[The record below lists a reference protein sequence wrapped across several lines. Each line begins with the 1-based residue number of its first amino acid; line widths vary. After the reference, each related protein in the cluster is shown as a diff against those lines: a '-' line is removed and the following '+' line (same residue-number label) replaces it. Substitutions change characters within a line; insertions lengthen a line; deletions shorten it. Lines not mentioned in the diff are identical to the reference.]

1 MRSAAP
7 DAHSA
12 LHDARGAPRG
22 TCAAKLV
29 ARPPRRRG
37 IAAMEAEGCQPE
49 PDDDVEWK
57 FRSSSDSDVVLGS
70 SSDSDVVLGG
80 TPAVPADGSD
90 SGTATPDVRP
100 GAVRP
105 GAADETPRLGMPADA
120 DTDDSDGPG
129 GVALG
134 VVVPAGT
141 DTDHDGGGPAGP
153 GGVTLCV
160 GAESDPENPGG
171 KGGEGGTGPRG
182 TWLRQPWR
190 PGQGGLPPV
199 AQMLIT
205 RVLVALTRLP
215 RPCLQ
220 AVVDAL
226 ATAPSAT
233 YSLALRAA
241 AALVGWAP
249 SRIWRTFRSVRGNGW
264 SPVPG
269 ASNAPEAT
277 ARNAAAADVT
287 AEAVMLTLVRTA
299 LGVGAA
305 NGATTDFVKAVCRLA
320 VEGVPVGEKFHT
332 RHFFKDAQFLAARCL
347 QLRDRE
353 DLYNPLGGLGIGS
366 SCAVLMDGVP
376 VGSVAAYGRHGTV
389 QVVCVSSVSPHTH
402 RLRAQLLT
410 WAIPSRGHGGRTRL
424 WPSWRHWPSTR
435 WAWTAGPCA

>member
-1 MRSAAP
+1 MRGEKCLRGGLLQTYPATHFPTVDDHRSHFVSRLSVVHFERDSVILHRLGSSPPLHLRPHCVRPGALIRDIRDVRSAVPDVPGAVSDDMRSAAP

-57 FRSSSDSDVVLGS
+57 FLSSSDSDVVLGS

-134 VVVPAGT
+134 VVVPADT

-190 PGQGGLPPV
+190 PGQGGLP
-199 AQMLIT
+199 Q
-205 RVLVALTRLP
+205 
-215 RPCLQ
+215 
-220 AVVDAL
+220 
-226 ATAPSAT
+226 
-233 YSLALRAA
+233 
-241 AALVGWAP
+241 
-249 SRIWRTFRSVRGNGW
+249 WRRCS
-264 SPVPG
+264 SP
-269 ASNAPEAT
+269 
-277 ARNAAAADVT
+277 
-287 AEAVMLTLVRTA
+287 
-299 LGVGAA
+299 
-305 NGATTDFVKAVCRLA
+305 
-320 VEGVPVGEKFHT
+320 
-332 RHFFKDAQFLAARCL
+332 
-347 QLRDRE
+347 
-353 DLYNPLGGLGIGS
+353 GS
-366 SCAVLMDGVP
+366 WWL
-376 VGSVAAYGRHGTV
+376 
-389 QVVCVSSVSPHTH
+389 
-402 RLRAQLLT
+402 
-410 WAIPSRGHGGRTRL
+410 
-424 WPSWRHWPSTR
+424 
-435 WAWTAGPCA
+435 